1 MKYFSFIVMAFLFIS
16 APLTASAQDYP
27 FLNISI
33 KKPKNI
39 PSTEQLNKM
48 REGTKAKHLATCAN
62 MDLTSPESLQL
73 LNLTNNLK
81 KEKDL
86 LILVDKKHNVGPDYK
101 PAQLMD
107 LYGHKFTPATVK
119 ALKEMMAAAT
129 RDGVDI
135 YPVSG
140 YRTYDYQKNLFNRR
154 AKEAGLEHAN
164 KYIARAGASQHNL
177 GTAVDFNVT
186 ETYFEDTNEFAWL
199 MQNAGKYGFSL
210 SFPKGAE
217 ELTGYSYEPW
227 HFRYIGKEAVK
238 LQDKFF
244 GGSQQLALEYLKK
257 CAFS

>member
-1 MKYFSFIVMAFLFIS
+1 MKYISFILLAALVIA
-16 APLTASAQDYP
+16 APLAAGADEYS
-27 FLNISI
+27 FLNKTI
-33 KKPKNI
+33 KKPQAILSMERIEQMRAENEAKNL
-39 PSTEQLNKM
+39 SACSNLGLNAQQSMQLFNITD
-48 REGTKAKHLATCAN
+48 R
-62 MDLTSPESLQL
+62 
-73 LNLTNNLK
+73 LK
-81 KEKDL
+81 KQKDL
-86 LILVDKKHNVGPDYK
+86 LILVDKKNNVGPDYN
-101 PAQLMD
+101 PGQLVSV
-107 LYGHKFTPATVK
+107 YGHKFTPETAK
-119 ALKEMMAAAT
+119 ALQKMMAAAS
-129 RDGVDI
+129 RDGVKI

-154 AKEAGLEHAN
+154 AKQAGLDHAN

-217 ELTGYSYEPW
+217 EITGYSYEPW

-238 LQDKFF
+238 LQDSFF
-244 GGSQQLALEYLKK
+244 EGSQQLALEYLKK